1 VFIEAGTMAFIG
13 VAFGFF
19 GSTLN
24 VDPHVSGM
32 TIAVVAFIMA
42 ATLTVIALWLRPV
55 FLAGFNVLAMTVLV
69 VTGTTMVF
77 PRFDVTDTMRPWR
90 GALAQLAPPEQ
101 NVLMY
106 KPQRWAEY
114 GLAYYRFN
122 HVQTAFSPDEFV
134 RVTTARGRVLCVAED
149 KTLEELSHVPNVDL
163 EVVHAIGGQTA
174 FWAWPVK

>member
-1 VFIEAGTMAFIG
+1 
-13 VAFGFF
+13 
-19 GSTLN
+19 LK
-24 VDPHVSGM
+24 
-32 TIAVVAFIMA
+32 
-42 ATLTVIALWLRPV
+42 PV
-55 FLAGFNVLAMTVLV
+55 FLAGFNVIAMTVLV

-77 PRFDVTDTMRPWR
+77 PRFDATDTMRPWR
-90 GALAQLAPPEQ
+90 VALQHLAPQDQ

-122 HVQTAFSPDEFV
+122 HVLTAFSPDEFV
-134 RVTTARGRVLCVAED
+134 RATAAQGRVLCVAED
-149 KTLEELSHVPNVDL
+149 KTLNELSRVPNVDL